1 MNANGRSSA
10 YQLKG
15 GVLYTRKESRTSM
28 PEPARAPKLQYKHVQ
43 REETAENA
51 IKGCVTVL
59 HIYFLNTADIL
70 YSIWTGMCVLAGCD
84 FLPSISGI
92 GTKRAYSLISKY
104 KDINHVRMITL
115 LLCYS
120 ESET

>member
-1 MNANGRSSA
+1 MF
-10 YQLKG
+10 
-15 GVLYTRKESRTSM
+15 KER
-28 PEPARAPKLQYKHVQ
+28 
-43 REETAENA
+43 ETAENA

-59 HIYFLNTADIL
+59 HMYFLNTADIL
-70 YSIWTGMCVLAGCD
+70 HSIWTGMCVLAGCD

-104 KDINHVRMITL
+104 KDINRVRMITL